1 MRDKTKI
8 LVWSGTFLALGI
20 VLPMIF
26 HLAFGAPAGKM
37 FLPMPFVVLLAS
49 LVIGPFYGLALGFMI
64 PLISSLITG
73 MPAAAILPFITF
85 ELVCYGFLAGFCKN
99 TLKISTFL
107 SLIISMILGR
117 ALLGVFVSIFGKQFG
132 LDIGALNYVITA
144 LVTGI
149 PGIIIQVFL
158 IPFIVYRLKVDNYV
172 ANS

>member
-1 MRDKTKI
+1 MKAKTKI
-8 LVWSGTFLALGI
+8 LVYAGIFLALGT

-26 HLAFGAPAGKM
+26 HLAFGALAGKI

-49 LVIGPFYGLALGFMI
+49 LVLGPFYGLALGFII

-73 MPAAAILPFITF
+73 MPAAAILPFVTF
-85 ELVCYGFLAGFCKN
+85 ELVCYGFLTGFCKN
-99 TLKISTFL
+99 ILKISTFL

-117 ALLGVFVSIFGKQFG
+117 VLLGLFVSIFGKQFG
-132 LDIGALNYVITA
+132 LDIRALDYVITA

-149 PGIIIQVFL
+149 PGIIIQVVL

-172 ANS
+172 ASS